1 MRPPVEKY
9 TVKGTVWMIIE
20 SDEGMSDTIVSAIK
34 AINVGLSSIKMS
46 DVGFSIA
53 DVGRAYGIEMDVLGE
68 DGASVLTRNKK
79 QAT

>member
-68 DGASVLTRNKK
+68 DGVSVLTRNKK